1 MVNRFIAKVKELG
14 FKGIFLM
21 NVGFFC
27 CALTSA
33 VFISP
38 AKLVVGGGAGLSQL
52 LEMVTNVPYYVFLY
66 GMNIILIAI
75 AFFTLGKSFAFKT
88 IYGSIMYP
96 TYSLLITKFFQWIN
110 FDIEKTISEVDPI
123 FIVLFAALLMGFGIG
138 INMKLGGSTGGF
150 DILEAI
156 ALKYLHIPYST
167 TMYTLDFII
176 IIIGMYVY
184 SLNPGAVFANW
195 LSEGFG
201 AAIYVFLLG
210 FVVDMITF
218 GGYNKRAVYIRSSK
232 YEEIADLILN
242 KLLRGCTY
250 LDAAGVYSKTPTKMI
265 VCICYS
271 KEYFH
276 LRDMVQQVDPNA
288 FIYVTRA
295 EEVRGLGFNYET
307 KEYIKWRKE
316 KKQNQKVKTNK
327 KGCK

>member
-1 MVNRFIAKVKELG
+1 MVKRFIAKVKELG

-96 TYSLLITKFFQWIN
+96 TYSLLITKFFQWVN

-138 INMKLGGSTGGF
+138 INMKNGGSTGGF
-150 DILEAI
+150 DILETLG
-156 ALKYLHIPYST
+156 LKYLHIPYST
-167 TMYTLDFII
+167 SMYILDAVLIVS
-176 IIIGMYVY
+176 GMTFYDATVEHLVFEN
-184 SLNPGAVFANW
+184 SFSEGLGAV
-195 LSEGFG
+195 
-201 AAIYVFLLG
+201 IYVFLLG
-210 FVVDMITF
+210 FVVDTITF
-218 GGYNKRAVYIRSSK
+218 GGYNKRAVFIRSSK
-232 YEEIADLILN
+232 YEEVHDAIIH
-242 KLLRGCTY
+242 KLVRGLTY
-250 LDAAGVYSKTPTKMI
+250 LDASGGYTNTPTKMI
-265 VCICYS
+265 VTICYS
-271 KEYFH
+271 REYFK
-276 LRDMVQQVDPNA
+276 LREMVAEIDPQA
-288 FIYVTRA
+288 FIFVTKA

-307 KEYIKWRKE
+307 PEHKARHSRK
-316 KKQNQKVKTNK
+316 NK
-327 KGCK
+327 KK